1 MSRGLDLLLIIG
13 LFICL
18 YAIFRLYMHIE
29 SLDNKLTDLVRELA
43 IANEIIDKESEKE
56 DDS

>member
-1 MSRGLDLLLIIG
+1 
-13 LFICL
+13 
-18 YAIFRLYMHIE
+18 MHIE

-43 IANEIIDKESEKE
+43 IANEIIAKYEEDNESEKE